1 MIVIQLSQ
9 EIGGYL
15 YEVFVEKFSIW
26 LALGILGQA
35 LFSARFLVQW
45 IASERAGHSV
55 VPVAFWF
62 FSIGGGLITLIYGLQ
77 QREPIIIMGQSL
89 SLFIYAR
96 NLMLIYKDRRRT
108 LRARRSAILSA
119 TDGNA

>member
-1 MIVIQLSQ
+1 MLITLSQ
-9 EIGGYL
+9 HIGGYL

-26 LALGILGQA
+26 LALGLFGQA

-45 IASERAGHSV
+45 IASERAGRSV

-62 FSIGGGLITLIYGLQ
+62 FSIGGGLITLIYGLR
-77 QREPIIIMGQSL
+77 QREPIIILGQSL

-96 NLMLIYKDRRRT
+96 NLMLIQKERRRK
-108 LRARRSAILSA
+108 AKEKAKEALSDPNA
-119 TDGNA
+119 GN